1 MLDKND
7 LNRTDYERQVFEKL
21 PKPHWL
27 DAATGPKVLDP
38 DPAFIAPSLFS
49 HTTNT
54 LQENQ
59 HIHKLLH
66 SRNLADRIMD
76 HYWVR
81 CFL

>member
-7 LNRTDYERQVFEKL
+7 LDRIDHVRQVFDKL

-27 DAATGPKVLDP
+27 VAATGPKVLDP
-38 DPAFIAPSLFS
+38 DPEFIAPSLFS
-49 HTTNT
+49 HT
-54 LQENQ
+54 LQPNQ

-66 SRNLADRIMD
+66 SQNLADRIME

-81 CFL
+81 FSC